1 MSDLSVKALVDAGAH
16 IGCRVGRWNPKM
28 DKYIL
33 ESRNRI
39 HIIDLKETIKGILR
53 AKHFIR
59 EVVAGGN
66 DVLFVGTKQQIRGI
80 ASMARDKAGMP
91 YVSDRWIG
99 GTLTNFEVIGSR
111 IAHLEDMEKREEEGR
126 TDVLT
131 KKELARFNREKAKLF
146 RNLHGIREMFRL
158 PGAMVV
164 VDTKTERK
172 AIREAQRMGIPVVG
186 IIDTDCDPTH
196 SDLHIPANDDAI
208 RSVNLIMD
216 HLFEAADAG
225 KTLRK
230 ERGVPDPVVT
240 RDLPTDAPVPR
251 PTRVGAR
258 RGPGGPGRG
267 GRGGPPRGGGDGRDG
282 QRDPAT
288 GGGDTGGDSG
298 QPAAD
303 GGTPRPGLRVP
314 MPGGVNR
321 PVEIQPH
328 PENEE
333 KPKASTPDEGA
344 PDTAK
349 AEAPDTAKAEA
360 PDTPEAETSEA
371 PKSETAE

>member
-53 AKHFIR
+53 AKHFVR
-59 EVVAGGN
+59 EIVAGGN
-66 DVLFVGTKQQIRGI
+66 DVLFVGTKQQIRAI
-80 ASMARDKAGMP
+80 VSEARDKTGMP

-99 GTLTNFEVIGSR
+99 GTLTNFDVIGSR

-126 TDVLT
+126 TSVLT

-146 RNLHGIREMFRL
+146 RNLHGIRDMYRL

-172 AIREAQRMGIPVVG
+172 AIREAHRMGIPVVG
-186 IIDTDCDPTH
+186 IIDTDCDPDH
-196 SDLHIPANDDAI
+196 SDVHIPANDDAI
-208 RSVNLIMD
+208 RSVSMILD

-230 ERGVPDPVVT
+230 ERGVPEPTQT

-251 PTRVGAR
+251 PTRGGRRGGPGGR
-258 RGPGGPGRG
+258 RGPGGGQGGGG
-267 GRGGPPRGGGDGRDG
+267 GRGRGKQGGGDG
-282 QRDPAT
+282 QQK
-288 GGGDTGGDSG
+288 GG
-298 QPAAD
+298 
-303 GGTPRPGLRVP
+303 PRQGLRVP

-328 PENEE
+328 PENES
-333 KPKASTPDEGA
+333 KDSDSS
-344 PDTAK
+344 AK
-349 AEAPDTAKAEA
+349 A
-360 PDTPEAETSEA
+360 PEAE
-371 PKSETAE
+371 KSE